1 MDLSFI
7 LQSVPCWFSVE
18 TAQAVE
24 VQGAARIDVSVAVE
38 PYQIRLRIWVEDEE
52 VCVAEPAPE
61 RLPQRCP
68 ERHINGD
75 GSFCLGFNVKGLGKS
90 LDGANVWWGLLKEY
104 LKHQRTAEKTG
115 LWPAHAAISHG
126 GAGEFHVQA
135 LDSARELGV
144 EQEYSRI
151 FEGERCWIDDGT
163 VRVAKD
169 GGRLV
174 NGRSPCPM
182 GCRGRKNR
190 PILRRDCCKGVAV
203 LRLVRSEKYRKLAEL
218 QFWRDWQ
225 TNGYQCCRT
234 MRKCPMHA

>member
-1 MDLSFI
+1 
-7 LQSVPCWFSVE
+7 
-18 TAQAVE
+18 
-24 VQGAARIDVSVAVE
+24 
-38 PYQIRLRIWVEDEE
+38 
-52 VCVAEPAPE
+52 
-61 RLPQRCP
+61 
-68 ERHINGD
+68 
-75 GSFCLGFNVKGLGKS
+75 VKGLGKS

-169 GGRLV
+169 GARLV